1 MKKKVIVAGGN
12 GFIGSYICNILSK
25 KGFRVFSLDNNTIY
39 VKKPYD
45 FDFYPNLNFRK
56 NLLKNSKFYK
66 LDITNYNKTRNLLNK
81 IKPNYIIHLAS
92 LPISSI
98 AIDDNQL
105 SFNSILKSTS
115 NLINASKKNKNLKSF
130 VYISSSMVYGNF
142 KKKFVKEMDSKNPV
156 EIYGSYKYAGEII
169 AKSLC
174 RRFDINLNIVRPS
187 AVYGPGDN
195 NKRIVSILLKNALK
209 NKKTTLNNPKKNF
222 LDFTYVEDTAKG
234 IIDCMIKGKNQTFNI
249 TYGKSRSLFELL
261 KISKN
266 HFINLKYESVF
277 KKQKFIPLR
286 GTLNTSLAK
295 KKVNYQPKYDLEKG
309 IEKYVKFIKSI
320 YKN

>member
-1 MKKKVIVAGGN
+1 MKRIVIAGGN

-25 KGFRVFSLDNNTIY
+25 KGFKVFSIDNNTIY

-45 FDFYPNLNFRK
+45 FDFYENLKFRK
-56 NLLKNSKFYK
+56 ILLKQTKCHK
-66 LDITNYNKTRNLLNK
+66 LDITNFNKTKKLIKK
-81 IKPNYIIHLAS
+81 INPNYIIHLAS

-98 AIDDNQL
+98 ALNDNQL

-115 NLINASKKNKNLKSF
+115 NLINASKDIKNFKSF
-130 VYISSSMVYGNF
+130 LYISSSMVYGNF
-142 KKKFVKEMDSKNPV
+142 KRKKVIETDHKNPV

-169 AKSLC
+169 ATSLC
-174 RRFDINLNIVRPS
+174 RRFNINLNIVRPS

-195 NKRIVSILLKNALK
+195 NKRIVSIMLKNALSG
-209 NKKTTLNNPKKNF
+209 KKTVLNNPKKNF
-222 LDFTYVEDTAKG
+222 LDFTFVEDTAQG
-234 IIDCMIKGKNQTFNI
+234 IVKCLLKGKNQTFNI
-249 TYGKSRSLFELL
+249 TYGKSRSLQELVNII
-261 KISKN
+261 KKYFS
-266 HFINLKYESVF
+266 NLKYKAVY

-295 KKVNYQPKYDLEKG
+295 KKVNYLPKYDLERG

>member
-1 MKKKVIVAGGN
+1 MKKIVVAGGN

-25 KGFRVFSLDNNTIY
+25 KGFRVFSIDNNTIY

-45 FDFYPNLNFRK
+45 FDFYENLKFRK
-56 NLLKNSKFYK
+56 ILLNKIKCYK
-66 LDITNYNKTRNLLNK
+66 LDITDFKKTKKLIKK
-81 IKPNYIIHLAS
+81 INPNYIIHLAS

-98 AIDDNQL
+98 ALNDNQL

-115 NLINASKKNKNLKSF
+115 NLINASKDIKNFKSF
-130 VYISSSMVYGNF
+130 LYISSSMVYGNF
-142 KKKFVKEMDSKNPV
+142 KRKKVIETDSKNPV

-174 RRFDINLNIVRPS
+174 RRFNINLNIVRPS

-195 NKRIVSILLKNALK
+195 NKRIVSIMLKNTLLG
-209 NKKTTLNNPKKNF
+209 KKTVLNNPKKNF
-222 LDFTYVEDTAKG
+222 LDFTFVEDTAQG
-234 IIDCMIKGKNQTFNI
+234 IVQCLLKGKNQTFNI
-249 TYGKSRSLFELL
+249 TYGKSRSLQELVDIV
-261 KISKN
+261 KKS
-266 HFINLKYESVF
+266 FSGLKYKAVY

-295 KKVNYQPKYDLEKG
+295 KEVNYQPKYNLEKG
-309 IEKYVKFIKSI
+309 LAKYIKFIKSI